1 LFAGFLVGNLSVEH
15 ASTPLYRGRDEFRP
29 HRRYVLTSSPEYL
42 GEPITRENP
51 MSDSRV
57 EDEAAIQAVLVESY
71 KAWEAGDADGM
82 VANYTADA
90 TAIMTG
96 SLRDSRDAVRE
107 NMVVAFEG
115 PLKGSSTY
123 NKQLSLRFVGR
134 DAAIVVSESGILF
147 AGETEVPDTGKVNA
161 TWVFEKRDGQ
171 WLIAAYHNS
180 PVLAPGQ

>member
-1 LFAGFLVGNLSVEH
+1 
-15 ASTPLYRGRDEFRP
+15 
-29 HRRYVLTSSPEYL
+29 
-42 GEPITRENP
+42 
-51 MSDSRV
+51 MSDSRAA
-57 EDEAAIQAVLVESY
+57 DKAAIQAVLVDSY
-71 KAWEAGDADGM
+71 KAWEAGDAEGM
-82 VANYTADA
+82 VANYTVDA

-96 SLRDSRDAVRE
+96 SLRDSREVIRE
-107 NMVVAFEG
+107 SMAVAFAG

-147 AGETEVPDTGKVNA
+147 AGETEVPDPRKVNA

>member
-1 LFAGFLVGNLSVEH
+1 
-15 ASTPLYRGRDEFRP
+15 
-29 HRRYVLTSSPEYL
+29 
-42 GEPITRENP
+42 
-51 MSDSRV
+51 MSDSRA
-57 EDEAAIQAVLVESY
+57 EDQAAIKAVLVDSY

-96 SLRDSRDAVRE
+96 SLRDSREVIRK
-107 NMVVAFEG
+107 NMALGFEG
-115 PLKGSSTY
+115 PLKGSSTH
-123 NKQLSLRFVGR
+123 NKQLSIRFVGR
-134 DAAIVVSESGILF
+134 DGAIVVSESGILF
-147 AGETEVPDTGKVNA
+147 VGQTEVPDTGKVNC

>member
-1 LFAGFLVGNLSVEH
+1 
-15 ASTPLYRGRDEFRP
+15 
-29 HRRYVLTSSPEYL
+29 
-42 GEPITRENP
+42 
-51 MSDSRV
+51 MSESRAA
-57 EDEAAIQAVLVESY
+57 DEAAIQAVLVDSY

-96 SLRDSRDAVRE
+96 SLRDSRDVIRE
-107 NMVVAFEG
+107 SMALAFAG

-123 NKQLSLRFVGR
+123 NKQLSVRFVGR
-134 DAAIVVSESGILF
+134 DGAIVVSESGILF
-147 AGETEVPDTGKVNA
+147 AGETEVPEPRKVNA

-180 PVLAPGQ
+180 PALAPGH